1 MSQRKEE
8 VALGGAWHEEADTI
22 LMLAICKMSA
32 QACKH
37 NSRCCSLSPLCT
49 FVVVLVVPNPTTV
62 TSWPTSPRLGAR
74 TGSEKD
80 NNKGELKSILKRNIK
95 GELKYCSWERF
106 EPGKQAGH
114 TVSERVTSV
123 VSRIKAMS

>member
-32 QACKH
+32 QACKQH
-37 NSRCCSLSPLCT
+37 SRCCSLSPLRT

-80 NNKGELKSILKRNIK
+80 NIKGELKGILKRNIK
-95 GELKYCSWERF
+95 VEVRERN

-123 VSRIKAMS
+123 VSRTKAMS

>member
-32 QACKH
+32 QACKQH
-37 NSRCCSLSPLCT
+37 SRCCSLSPLCT

-80 NNKGELKSILKRNIK
+80 NIRGELESILKENQRRGVIVR
-95 GELKYCSWERF
+95 ERF

-123 VSRIKAMS
+123 VSLIKAMS